1 MRGMKFRIALLA
13 LTLAACGAETPVRT
27 SQAGGDAGTKP
38 APTPAATQ
46 TATAKPAG
54 SASFRTPTGRLA
66 CAVVDNGLV
75 CDVRQ
80 QQGDEG
86 FPEPDSDISEQC
98 SEFSPTQWGNGVT
111 LPFVAEPAFPNCS
124 SGVNVVD
131 EDPPALDYGTT
142 WERDGFTCVSEEKGL
157 TCTRGEHGFFA
168 NRDVIE
174 TH

>member
-1 MRGMKFRIALLA
+1 MGQRRDAAIRGRVGVPELL
-13 LTLAACGAETPVRT
+13 
-27 SQAGGDAGTKP
+27 
-38 APTPAATQ
+38 
-46 TATAKPAG
+46 
-54 SASFRTPTGRLA
+54 
-66 CAVVDNGLV
+66 
-75 CDVRQ
+75 
-80 QQGDEG
+80 
-86 FPEPDSDISEQC
+86 
-98 SEFSPTQWGNGVT
+98 
-111 LPFVAEPAFPNCS
+111 

>member
-1 MRGMKFRIALLA
+1 MRRGDPRAHLA
-13 LTLAACGAETPVRT
+13 GGRRRRH
-27 SQAGGDAGTKP
+27 QAG
-38 APTPAATQ
+38 PTPTPTATP
-46 TATAKPAG
+46 TATATPAG

-66 CAVVDNGLV
+66 CTVGDTGLV
-75 CDVRQ
+75 CDVRP

-86 FPEPDSDISEQC
+86 FPEPDSDISEEC
-98 SEFSPTQWGNGVT
+98 REFAPGQWGNGVT
-111 LPFVAEPAFPNCS
+111 LPFAAESAFPNCS

-131 EDPPALDYGTT
+131 QDPPALDYGTT